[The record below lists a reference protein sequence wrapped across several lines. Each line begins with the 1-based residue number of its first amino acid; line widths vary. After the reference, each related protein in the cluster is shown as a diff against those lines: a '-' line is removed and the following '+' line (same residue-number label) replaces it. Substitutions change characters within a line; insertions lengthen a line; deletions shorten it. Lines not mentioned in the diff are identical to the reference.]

1 VGVCD
6 VSPKDLERW
15 VVLCELAIK
24 ERDPKKFLEIVKQL
38 NELLDA
44 RRGFVS
50 GGSVPRA
57 DKSES

>member
-1 VGVCD
+1 

-15 VVLCELAIK
+15 VELCELAIK
-24 ERDPKKFLEIVKQL
+24 EQDPKKFLEIVKQL